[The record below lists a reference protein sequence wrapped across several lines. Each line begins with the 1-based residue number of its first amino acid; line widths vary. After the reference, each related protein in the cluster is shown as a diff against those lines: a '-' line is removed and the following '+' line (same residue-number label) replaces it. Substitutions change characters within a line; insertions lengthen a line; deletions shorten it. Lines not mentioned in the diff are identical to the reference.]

1 MPNHVIFKI
10 IFDLF
15 CFFVLLFSLPLR
27 FFQNS
32 RILLLDWPVSSF
44 DFHPEGKVMAT
55 LDINGK
61 FFLSD
66 VDLNKN
72 IFGMRVGGSG
82 KSTS

>member
-1 MPNHVIFKI
+1 M
-10 IFDLF
+10 
-15 CFFVLLFSLPLR
+15 LLFSLPLR

-82 KSTS
+82 KSTGFIF